1 MTDNKTNQC
10 YQILILYEQ
19 KLISAL
25 SAASSIGVTERQ
37 FFRIAKRFQDSGRNI
52 EALKFQSHPAWN
64 KTNSK
69 IEQKILELNQDSP
82 EALNSHLS
90 WLAWD
95 LHGLKI
101 NPQTIRNILI
111 RHNRYVPF
119 NEKPE
124 KAYTKFAATHFGALI
139 QLDTAEGYWLNG
151 YSKLNL
157 IISVDDATRT
167 IVGAGIY
174 LHDST
179 LNNMR
184 VIKQI
189 IQEHGIPALFYT
201 DNDSKFKV
209 IRHGDS
215 HYHNY
220 QDKTLAG
227 ETETQIR
234 RALTEAGSALI
245 THAPF
250 HPQSKGKVEKLIRF
264 IEDCFLKNHG
274 ADNLKQLNRD
284 FKNWISW
291 YDIRNHRTLGIA
303 PKTMREKL
311 IRENKVAFRPVPLN
325 LDLNS
330 IFALK
335 DERKPNKYNIVS
347 YQGKEYQLPQSKL
360 IYPSRVEL
368 RITPDNRIKVFN
380 QKHEQ
385 IAEFKHNPS

>member
-1 MTDNKTNQC
+1 MTDNKVNQR

-19 KLISAL
+19 KLINAS
-25 SAASSIGVTERQ
+25 SAARSIGITERQ
-37 FFRIAKRFQDSGRNI
+37 FFRILKRFQDSGRNI
-52 EALKFQSHPAWN
+52 KALEFQSHPAWN
-64 KTNSK
+64 RIDHQVEKLT
-69 IEQKILELNQDSP
+69 LELNQGYP

-95 LHGLKI
+95 LHGFKI

-111 RHNRYVPF
+111 RHHCYVPF
-119 NEKPE
+119 KEKPE

-139 QLDTAEGYWLNG
+139 QLDTAEGYWLKG
-151 YSKLNL
+151 YSRLNL
-157 IISVDDATRT
+157 IIAVDDATRT

-189 IQEHGIPALFYT
+189 MQEFGIPALFYV

-209 IRHGDS
+209 IRHGRS
-215 HYHNY
+215 HYQSY
-220 QDKTLAG
+220 QAKTLAG
-227 ETETQIR
+227 ETETQIK
-234 RALTEAGSALI
+234 RALNEVGSALI
-245 THAPF
+245 SHAPF

-264 IEDCFLKNHG
+264 IEDCFLKNHRT
-274 ADNLKQLNRD
+274 DNLKQLNQAL
-284 FKNWISW
+284 KNWISW

-303 PKTMREKL
+303 PKTMRQKL
-311 IRENKVAFRPVPLN
+311 IKENKIAFRPVPVS
-325 LDLNS
+325 LDLDS

-335 DERKPNKYNIVS
+335 DERKPNKCNIVS

-360 IYPSRVEL
+360 IYPSKVEL

-385 IAEFKHNPS
+385 IAEFKHQTN